1 MIKDL
6 LGIKPK
12 KRPSSVPSRETKA
25 KIVTA
30 ERFNEMI
37 EYYTNELKSRLDE
50 IKRLKEENEMLI
62 KTSIKSAAHAD
73 ESRLQARK
81 LQEDIRVMQQRMSD
95 KKS

>member
-1 MIKDL
+1 MLKDL

-12 KRPSSVPSRETKA
+12 KRHSSIPSRETKS

-37 EYYTNELKSRLDE
+37 DYYTNELKSRLEE
-50 IKRLKEENEMLI
+50 IKRLKEENEMLV
-62 KTSIKSAAHAD
+62 KTSIRSAARAD
-73 ESRLQARK
+73 ESRLQASK
-81 LQEDIRVMQQRMSD
+81 LQEDLRIVQQRMSD